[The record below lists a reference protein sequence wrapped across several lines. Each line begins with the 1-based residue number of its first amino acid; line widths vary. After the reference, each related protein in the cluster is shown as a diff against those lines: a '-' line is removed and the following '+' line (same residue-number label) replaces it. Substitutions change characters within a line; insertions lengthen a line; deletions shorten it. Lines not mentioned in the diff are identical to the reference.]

1 MSTIDYGI
9 ILVYLT
15 TIVLIG
21 LRMQRKAGQNIDSYF
36 LGEKKLPW
44 WALASSGMSSNLDIS
59 GTMIIAALIYALGAK
74 GFYIEIRGGVTL
86 IMAFLMIY
94 MGKWNR
100 RSGAMTLAEWMK
112 LRFGEGRPGQAARL
126 VAAISSIIMTVAM
139 VTYFALGGGK
149 FLDQFL
155 GIGNYL
161 GLPSEFWAATL
172 LISIAMVYTV
182 ASGLYGVVW
191 TDVFQGILIFG
202 AIAYMASL
210 AYSINLP
217 EEFTISLPLFDGGF
231 QRYTTTL
238 KEWTSII
245 PSSELNIDGASQYS
259 IYNLFGV
266 AIMFYLMKVVLEGS
280 GGTGN
285 YMLQRFFAAK
295 DDREA
300 GLLSAFWVFLLSF
313 RWIFIGSIAIIG
325 VSLGT
330 KIVDPELV
338 LPAVVETL
346 PIGIKGFLIAGLMA
360 AGMSTFDSTV
370 NAGAAYWVKDIYQ
383 LYINPQASE
392 KKLMAHSYMAS
403 VFIVIAGLGLML
415 VFKNI
420 NDIWGWITM
429 SIGSGLLLP
438 MLLRWYWS
446 RMNGWG
452 FAIGTLSGMI
462 SAIAFKAI
470 APAGVTEYTMFAL
483 STTVSLIGT
492 IIGTM
497 FTKPTDESTLQSFY
511 NKTRPFGSWGRFKS
525 QLNPEEI
532 QAVDKENRRDIF
544 STVLAVPWQVSF
556 FLLMMSFM
564 FKARTNVLVL
574 GVVFLVLSISL
585 YFTWYKH
592 LSTDAI
598 QK

>member
-1 MSTIDYGI
+1 
-9 ILVYLT
+9 
-15 TIVLIG
+15 
-21 LRMQRKAGQNIDSYF
+21 MQRKAGQNIDSYF

-564 FKARTNVLVL
+564 FKAWTNVLVL

>member
-1 MSTIDYGI
+1 MSIIDYGI

-172 LISIAMVYTV
+172 LISVAMVYTV

-266 AIMFYLMKVVLEGS
+266 AIMFYLMKVILEGS

-313 RWIFIGSIAIIG
+313 RWVFIGSIAIIG

-556 FLLMMSFM
+556 FLLMMSIM
-564 FKARTNVLVL
+564 FKAWINVLVL

-592 LSTDAI
+592 LSTDAV

>member
-1 MSTIDYGI
+1 MSIIDYGI

-313 RWIFIGSIAIIG
+313 RWVFIGSIAIIG

-556 FLLMMSFM
+556 FLLMMSIM
-564 FKARTNVLVL
+564 FKAWTNVLVL